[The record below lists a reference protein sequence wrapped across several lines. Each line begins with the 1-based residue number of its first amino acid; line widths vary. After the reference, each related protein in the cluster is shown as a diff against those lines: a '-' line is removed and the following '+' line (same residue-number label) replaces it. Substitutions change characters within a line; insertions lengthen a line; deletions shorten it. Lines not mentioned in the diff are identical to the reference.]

1 MTAPLAGRWSAKG
14 LEVLAPAT
22 AGDGAAVVAL
32 AGRPRG
38 SESLAP
44 LLAAGRGPSD
54 GLLDGI
60 SGAFAGALLDRVRN
74 RGWLVRDRLGARDLF
89 YARTQGGLAF
99 AGEIA
104 DLLPLLPTTPGPDDE
119 AVTCWLGTGTLP
131 AGRTFYAGVSRLAPG
146 HALELDGSFRP
157 FEWWRLETGR
167 RTVPRDPAELAALVL
182 EETAAAVGRASDPGA
197 AVLVSGGLD
206 SSTVL
211 ALAAE
216 SARARGKTPPV
227 AYSALFPGHEDVDE
241 SALISVLLEHVG
253 VGAVASE
260 ISGGSALA
268 GAVDHLERWRI
279 PSASTNHFL
288 WTPLFARAAADGRE
302 VMLDGEGG
310 DEVFGMQ
317 PLAMVDVL
325 LAGHPHR
332 AQRLAGRVYALGA
345 EGRRR
350 RRRLQVLAR
359 FTAEG
364 APPHAAQRA
373 VRRLTGAGFPAPPIM
388 AAGREREL
396 RRSFDPWAFKRGSG
410 PLWARHLVHSLTSE
424 REALDAHGYLRRRAA
439 GAGLEARHPFME
451 DVELLEL
458 AASIDPELVFD
469 GYRDRPLLRDAM
481 AGRIPDALRLRQGKS
496 YFSPVVYD
504 AVAARD
510 LALLR
515 EILGAPGAE
524 AHRWLDP
531 RRLAREL
538 ADPRPD
544 RHPRGR
550 FVWAMEL
557 FRAGALEC
565 WLRSLED
572 PAWPGRV
579 VVRGAPALDHVITT
593 RSR

>member
-1 MTAPLAGRWSAKG
+1 M
-14 LEVLAPAT
+14 
-22 AGDGAAVVAL
+22 
-32 AGRPRG
+32 
-38 SESLAP
+38 
-44 LLAAGRGPSD
+44 
-54 GLLDGI
+54 
-60 SGAFAGALLDRVRN
+60 
-74 RGWLVRDRLGARDLF
+74 
-89 YARTQGGLAF
+89 
-99 AGEIA
+99 
-104 DLLPLLPTTPGPDDE
+104 
-119 AVTCWLGTGTLP
+119 
-131 AGRTFYAGVSRLAPG
+131 
-146 HALELDGSFRP
+146 
-157 FEWWRLETGR
+157 
-167 RTVPRDPAELAALVL
+167 
-182 EETAAAVGRASDPGA
+182 
-197 AVLVSGGLD
+197 
-206 SSTVL
+206 L

-332 AQRLAGRVYALGA
+332 AQRLAGRVYALGSRGPA
-345 EGRRR
+345 A

-373 VRRLTGAGFPAPPIM
+373 VRRLTRRRLPGAADHGRGGGARAPA
-388 AAGREREL
+388 
-396 RRSFDPWAFKRGSG
+396 SFDPWAFKRGAG

-515 EILGAPGAE
+515 EILGTPGAE

-531 RRLAREL
+531 RRLAPSWRIRGPT
-538 ADPRPD
+538 AIPAGASYGQWSCSAPARWSAGCA
-544 RHPRGR
+544 RSGTPRGQ
-550 FVWAMEL
+550 
-557 FRAGALEC
+557 RASWCAGPRR
-565 WLRSLED
+565 W
-572 PAWPGRV
+572 
-579 VVRGAPALDHVITT
+579 TT
-593 RSR
+593 